1 MCLYVYIE
9 KKNMIY
15 TCWHPKFKKGKPKLV
30 TLGQKGHAAM
40 APQNFQKKNIYIYK
54 TEAFETFTIFYV
66 STTLKK

>member
-15 TCWHPKFKKGKPKLV
+15 NCWHPKFKKGKPKLV

-40 APQNFQKKNIYIYK
+40 APPKIFFKKNYLYI
-54 TEAFETFTIFYV
+54 
-66 STTLKK
+66 

>member
-30 TLGQKGHAAM
+30 TLGQNHGPPK
-40 APQNFQKKNIYIYK
+40 FFKKKFSIYIK
-54 TEAFETFTIFYV
+54 PKLLKLSQF
-66 STTLKK
+66 STSAQH